1 MAIYPIIK
9 GQKFNQT
16 IAIPP
21 RNSLSEPSDRPKDLD
36 GGEDNLI
43 DFGDDSPAP
52 QQTPPKEQAQPSVP
66 HAPLPLDSSHP
77 STADVQAMLAS
88 TGSRKEGPL
97 IDFHQDLNRDLPSSV
112 KRTDSTESDDE
123 FVDAQG

>member
-21 RNSLSEPSDRPKDLD
+21 RSSLSESSDRPKDLD

-43 DFGDDSPAP
+43 DFGDENPAP
-52 QQTPPKEQAQPSVP
+52 QQTPPKEQAQPSVQ
-66 HAPLPLDSSHP
+66 ALLDSSHP

-97 IDFHQDLNRDLPSSV
+97 IDFHQDMKKDL
-112 KRTDSTESDDE
+112 TESDDE